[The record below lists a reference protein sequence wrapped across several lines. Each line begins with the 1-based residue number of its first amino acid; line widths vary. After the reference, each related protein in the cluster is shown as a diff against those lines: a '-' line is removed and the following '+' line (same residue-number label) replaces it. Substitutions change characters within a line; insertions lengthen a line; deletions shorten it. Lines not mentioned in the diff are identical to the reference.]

1 MKVISSSPYA
11 PFNSKEW
18 NSLISKNAKF
28 ENTPIKIQKKF
39 YKTFTLKSK
48 QKMEY
53 LLFSKSILLLVQMY
67 YYDMKVISSSPY
79 APFNSKEWNSLIS
92 KNVKFEDTPIKIQ
105 KKFYRTFTLK
115 KIEKD
120 ELSQEKNELHQQMQL
135 VFG

>member
-18 NSLISKNAKF
+18 NSLVCKNEKF
-28 ENTPIKIQKKF
+28 EN
-39 YKTFTLKSK
+39 
-48 QKMEY
+48 
-53 LLFSKSILLLVQMY
+53 
-67 YYDMKVISSSPY
+67 
-79 APFNSKEWNSLIS
+79 
-92 KNVKFEDTPIKIQ
+92 TPIKIQ

-120 ELSQEKNELHQQMQL
+120 EILQENNELHQQMQL

>member
-1 MKVISSSPYA
+1 MHNSKYVLLLVQLYYQDMKVISSSPYA

-39 YKTFTLKSK
+39 Y
-48 QKMEY
+48 
-53 LLFSKSILLLVQMY
+53 
-67 YYDMKVISSSPY
+67 
-79 APFNSKEWNSLIS
+79 
-92 KNVKFEDTPIKIQ
+92 
-105 KKFYRTFTLK
+105 RTFTLK

-120 ELSQEKNELHQQMQL
+120 ELLQDNNDLHQQMQL